1 MHKAKD
7 EVSHMF
13 YKRALSSVV
22 LVILALAVILT
33 GGPVLAAV
41 LLMLSLV
48 AFFEL
53 TKAVGIHEK
62 NHKINALETAGVL
75 GIVIYYAALYFAKT
89 ETAMVFTLILTFM
102 AIMFVYVFTFPRFR
116 SETVMATFFSVIY
129 APVLLSFIYL
139 TRNLKLG
146 VYVVW
151 LIFISSWICDTCAY
165 LVGVLIGKHKMAP
178 KLSPKKSVEGGVG
191 GIAGSAIVGA
201 LFGWYLES
209 YVLTDEKIIL
219 VFAVIGAA
227 GAVISQVGDLAAS
240 AIKRNHEIKDYGKL
254 IPGHGGVMDRFDS
267 VLFAAPMIYF
277 LAFFLINQ
285 L

>member
-1 MHKAKD
+1 
-7 EVSHMF
+7 MF

-22 LVILALAVILT
+22 LVIVAVTVLLA
-33 GGPVLAAV
+33 GGPILAGT
-41 LLMLSLV
+41 LLLLSLV
-48 AFFEL
+48 AYFEL
-53 TKAVGIHEK
+53 TKAIGIHESDK
-62 NHKINALETAGVL
+62 KINALEGAGL
-75 GIVIYYAALYFAKT
+75 FGIIIYYLALYFAKT
-89 ETAMVFTLILTFM
+89 QTFMVFAVMLAFF
-102 AIMFVYVFTFPRFR
+102 AVMFVYVFSFPRFQ
-116 SETVMATFFSVIY
+116 SGEVMANYFCVIY

-139 TRNLKLG
+139 TRNLRHG
-146 VYVVW
+146 IYVVW

-178 KLSPKKSVEGGVG
+178 KLSPKKSVEGGIG

-201 LFGWYLES
+201 VFGWYLES
-209 YVLTDEKIIL
+209 YVLTGEQLIL
-219 VFAVIGAA
+219 IFAVIGAA

-267 VLFAAPMIYF
+267 VIFASPMIYF
-277 LAFFLINQ
+277 LAYFLINQ